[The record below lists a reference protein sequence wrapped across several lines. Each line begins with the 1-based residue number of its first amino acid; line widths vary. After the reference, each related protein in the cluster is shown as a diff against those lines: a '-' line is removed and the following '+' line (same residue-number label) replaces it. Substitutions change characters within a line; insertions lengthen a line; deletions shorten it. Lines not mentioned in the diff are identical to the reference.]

1 MGECVQVR
9 LLKQGDL
16 SDIVSIHMHAFE
28 GFFLTTL
35 GNSFLKTYYKSVLK
49 TKDSILAGAY
59 IDQKLVGFGVGAS
72 LAKGYN
78 KRLVRTSL
86 FPFLWEGVK
95 LLFYKPKAIV
105 QLKNN
110 FRKTGEQK
118 DDGRYAELYSIA
130 VEPDVGIRGIGSANI
145 HFFECEAKSQ
155 RANRVSL
162 TTDLYENKNVL
173 AFYKKNGYEVY
184 YEFMAYPNR
193 KMVRLIKK
201 I

>member
-1 MGECVQVR
+1 MRECVQVQLLR
-9 LLKQGDL
+9 LEDL
-16 SDIVSIHMHAFE
+16 SDVVRIHIRAFE

-35 GNSFLKTYYKSVLK
+35 GSSFLKTYYKAALK
-49 TKDSILAGAY
+49 TEDSILAGAY

-72 LAKGYN
+72 LARGYN
-78 KRLVRTSL
+78 KRLVQNCL
-86 FPFLWEGVK
+86 FSFLWEGVK
-95 LLFYKPKAIV
+95 LLFCKPKAIV

-118 DDGRYAELYSIA
+118 DDGKYAELYSIA
-130 VEPDVGIRGIGSANI
+130 VEPDVGIRGIGSAII
-145 HFFECEAKSQ
+145 HFFEREAKSQ
-155 RANRVSL
+155 GVDRVSL
-162 TTDLYENKNVL
+162 TTDFYENEEVL

-193 KMVRLIKK
+193 KMLRLIKK

>member
-1 MGECVQVR
+1 M
-9 LLKQGDL
+9 
-16 SDIVSIHMHAFE
+16 
-28 GFFLTTL
+28 

-78 KRLVRTSL
+78 KRLVRNSL
-86 FPFLWEGVK
+86 FPFLWDGVK

-118 DDGRYAELYSIA
+118 DDGRYAELYSIV
-130 VEPDVGIRGIGSANI
+130 VEPDVGIRGIGSAII
-145 HFFECEAKSQ
+145 HF
-155 RANRVSL
+155 L
-162 TTDLYENKNVL
+162 NVKL
-173 AFYKKNGYEVY
+173 RTKESTGFH
-184 YEFMAYPNR
+184 
-193 KMVRLIKK
+193 
-201 I
+201 

>member
-1 MGECVQVR
+1 MGRGE
-9 LLKQGDL
+9 
-16 SDIVSIHMHAFE
+16 
-28 GFFLTTL
+28 T
-35 GNSFLKTYYKSVLK
+35 
-49 TKDSILAGAY
+49 
-59 IDQKLVGFGVGAS
+59 
-72 LAKGYN
+72 
-78 KRLVRTSL
+78 
-86 FPFLWEGVK
+86 P
-95 LLFYKPKAIV
+95 FYKPKAIV

-130 VEPDVGIRGIGSANI
+130 VEPDVGIRGIGSAII

-155 RANRVSL
+155 GVDRVSL

>member
-1 MGECVQVR
+1 M
-9 LLKQGDL
+9 LLK
-16 SDIVSIHMHAFE
+16 V
-28 GFFLTTL
+28 FFLTTL

-110 FRKTGEQK
+110 FRKMGEQK

-130 VEPDVGIRGIGSANI
+130 VEPDVGIRGIGSAII

-155 RANRVSL
+155 GVDRVSL